1 MEPEKKKNYL
11 ANMIF
16 KAIPL
21 VYLGIVG
28 VSDLI
33 DGKIYAGLALIVF
46 SLLFAYEIYVNLIL
60 KRPVRN
66 LEQLPFVVVGGYWLS
81 SITSSRDISG
91 KFGIPGQ
98 QFVFRESVSQLYTD
112 GSAALWTELSYRAL
126 REKLV
131 VTIMQPDSC

>member
-1 MEPEKKKNYL
+1 MEPEKKNYL

-21 VYLGIVG
+21 VYLAIVG
-28 VSDLI
+28 VLNLI
-33 DGKIYAGLALIVF
+33 NGKIYAGLAQVIF
-46 SLLFAYEIYVNLIL
+46 SLLFAYEIYVNLVR

-66 LEQLPFVVVGGYWLS
+66 LEQLPFVVVGGGIGGYWLS

-91 KFGIPGQ
+91 KLGIPGQ

-112 GSAALWTELSYRAL
+112 GSAALWKGLS
-126 REKLV
+126 
-131 VTIMQPDSC
+131 

>member
-11 ANMIF
+11 PNAIF

-21 VYLGIVG
+21 VALVIMG
-28 VSDLI
+28 VLDLI
-33 DGKIYAGLALIVF
+33 DGNIYPGLALIVF
-46 SLLFAYEIYVNLIL
+46 GLMFAYEIYVNLVR
-60 KRPVRN
+60 KREVRN

-91 KFGIPGQ
+91 KLGIPGQ

-112 GSAALWTELSYRAL
+112 GSAALWKGLS
-126 REKLV
+126 
-131 VTIMQPDSC
+131 

>member
-21 VYLGIVG
+21 VYLAIVG
-28 VSDLI
+28 VLNLI
-33 DGKIYAGLALIVF
+33 NGKIYAGLALIVF
-46 SLLFAYEIYVNLIL
+46 SLLFAYEIYVNLVR

-91 KFGIPGQ
+91 KLGIPGQ

-112 GSAALWTELSYRAL
+112 GSAALWKGLS
-126 REKLV
+126 
-131 VTIMQPDSC
+131 